1 MRPKKVG
8 LYPLLVI
15 LAVALVSVL
24 FVVSCG
30 GAGEATEA
38 AQAPGA
44 TEDTAA
50 VQAAAAQATAEAEA
64 AEHAALVEFS
74 EEALE
79 VPEEVEGPEAVAE
92 AALVEEEGAPKRGGT
107 LKIAI
112 IADHNTLDPPIHLST
127 FDIVITQQLYDNLL
141 MIQPDLSVKPELATS
156 WEPSEDLSSY
166 TFHLREGVKF
176 HHGKEFKAEDVVF
189 SFNRLLDP
197 VIDSP
202 ARSTLEVIK
211 EMVVIDDYTIR
222 FDLTA
227 PNAFFPTYMS
237 IYQARILPSDVDI
250 ERLTLEE
257 FGTGPFVI
265 EEHLPGERTTMV
277 RYDDYWEEGKPYLDE
292 IVLLA
297 IPEPA
302 TRDEALKSGDVD
314 VVYELTTQ
322 SVPAIEAHPDTT
334 VLKATS
340 WSWIGLVMDNARPPF
355 DNKLVRQA
363 FQAATDREA
372 INQVATFGL
381 GIPAFDHP
389 IHPAHPVFSKQYA
402 PPDYDPEL
410 ARSLL
415 EQAGYPDGI
424 DVDLH
429 TADIGSG
436 MIELAVAF
444 KESAAPAGI
453 RINVQRHPSD
463 GFWDVVWME
472 ETFTI
477 DRWYGRN
484 PDQALSLEYC
494 VTCAWNAPHYYN
506 QALDDLV
513 VKARGQKLEDQKK
526 TYEEIQRILIDDVPQ
541 IVVAFQPWLY
551 GVRNNVRGAD
561 PHPLGWGIFQDAWL
575 DD

>member
-8 LYPLLVI
+8 LYPFLVI

-50 VQAAAAQATAEAEA
+50 VQVAAAQATAEAEA

-189 SFNRLLDP
+189 TINRLLDP

>member
-15 LAVALVSVL
+15 LAVVLVSVL